1 MEVVIVTGAS
11 KGLGAAMVEQL
22 LSPDR
27 QVVGIARSPNDALA
41 AAARAKGAWLDW
53 YLQDLAD
60 AEATDRLAAS
70 ICASMPRDAT
80 RYALVNNAALIE
92 PVGAVALLEA
102 APIVAALN
110 VNVAAPMLFS
120 ARFLAATD
128 AYAAER
134 DVDRRILNISSGSG
148 RRPMDG
154 NGVYSATKA
163 ALDMFTRCMKA
174 EQLERPEGRRARVV
188 SLAPGV
194 IDTDMQVLARNQDPV
209 RFPQAAYFAK
219 MKEDGVLVSPAD
231 AARKI
236 LDYLVRDDFGD
247 TEIADIRTA

>member
-27 QVVGIARSPNDALA
+27 QVIGIARSPNDALA
-41 AAARAKGAWLDW
+41 AAARAQNAWLDW

-60 AEATDRLAAS
+60 ADATDRLAAS

-102 APIVAALN
+102 APVVAALN

-128 AYAAER
+128 DR

-163 ALDMFTRCMKA
+163 GLDMFTRCMKA
-174 EQLERPEGRRARVV
+174 EQLERPAGRRARVV

-194 IDTDMQVLARNQDPV
+194 IDTDMQVNARNQDPA
-209 RFPQAAYFAK
+209 RFPQTAYFLK
-219 MKEDGVLVSPAD
+219 MKEDGVLVPPAD
-231 AARKI
+231 AARRI
-236 LDYLVRDDFGD
+236 LGYLFRDDFGD
-247 TEIADIRTA
+247 TEIDDIRTA

>member
-11 KGLGAAMVEQL
+11 KGLGAAFVEQL
-22 LSPDR
+22 LSPGR
-27 QVVGIARSPNDALA
+27 RVIGIARSANDALA
-41 AAARAKGAWLDW
+41 AAAKTRDAWLDW

-60 AEATDRLAAS
+60 ADATDALAAS
-70 ICASMPRDAT
+70 ICAGMPRDAT
-80 RYALVNNAALIE
+80 RYVLINNAALIE
-92 PVGAVALLEA
+92 PVGSASTL
-102 APIVAALN
+102 APAPVMAALAIN
-110 VNVAAPMLFS
+110 LAAPMLFS

-128 AYAAER
+128 DR

-194 IDTDMQVLARNQDPV
+194 IDTDMQVHARSQDPV
-209 RFPQAAYFAK
+209 RFPQTAYFAK
-219 MKEDGVLVSPAD
+219 MKADGVLASPAD
-231 AARKI
+231 AARRI
-236 LDYLVRDDFGD
+236 LGYLMRDDFGD
-247 TEIADIRTA
+247 AEIDDIRNV

>member
-27 QVVGIARSPNDALA
+27 QVIGIARSPNEALA
-41 AAARAKGAWLDW
+41 AAARSRGGWLDW

-60 AEATDRLAAS
+60 VDASDRLAAS

-92 PVGAVALLEA
+92 PVGAVATLE
-102 APIVAALN
+102 PGSIVAALN

-128 AYAAER
+128 DR

-174 EQLERPEGRRARVV
+174 EQLERPERRRARVV

-194 IDTDMQVLARNQDPV
+194 IDTDMQFHARTQDPA
-209 RFPQAAYFAK
+209 RFPQAAYFVK

-231 AARKI
+231 AARRI
-236 LDYLVRDDFGD
+236 LGYLMRDDFGD
-247 TEIADIRTA
+247 TEIDDIRNV

>member
-41 AAARAKGAWLDW
+41 AAARERGAWLDW

-60 AEATDRLAAS
+60 TAATDRLAAS

-92 PVGAVALLEA
+92 PVGSVALLEPG
-102 APIVAALN
+102 PIVAALN
-110 VNVAAPMLFS
+110 VNLAAPMLFS

-128 AYAAER
+128 DR

-163 ALDMFTRCMKA
+163 GLDMFTRCMKA
-174 EQLERPEGRRARVV
+174 EQLERPAGRRARVV

-194 IDTDMQVLARNQDPV
+194 IDTEMQVLARSQDPV
-209 RFPQAAYFAK
+209 RFPQTAYFVK

-231 AARKI
+231 AARRI
-236 LDYLVRDDFGD
+236 LGYLFRDDFGD
-247 TEIADIRTA
+247 AEIDDIRSA

>member
-11 KGLGAAMVEQL
+11 KGLGAAFVEQL
-22 LSPDR
+22 LSPGR
-27 QVVGIARSPNDALA
+27 RVIGIARSANDALA
-41 AAARAKGAWLDW
+41 AAAKTRDAWLDW

-60 AEATDRLAAS
+60 ADATDALAAS
-70 ICASMPRDAT
+70 ICAGMPRDAT
-80 RYALVNNAALIE
+80 RYVLINNAALIE
-92 PVGAVALLEA
+92 PVGSASTL
-102 APIVAALN
+102 APAPVMAALAIN
-110 VNVAAPMLFS
+110 IAAPMLFS

-128 AYAAER
+128 HR

-194 IDTDMQVLARNQDPV
+194 IDTDMQVHARSQDPM
-209 RFPQAAYFAK
+209 RFPQTAYFAK
-219 MKEDGVLVSPAD
+219 MKADGVLVSPAD

-236 LDYLVRDDFGD
+236 LGYLMRDDFGD
-247 TEIADIRTA
+247 TEIDDIRNV